1 MVKKIK
7 SRRSGKEDSS
17 KPSTELESADIKP
30 EKDEEKLHAVR
41 AFKSFLDRKTGYEAP
56 PFLKKALEVPED
68 KWKIVDDIDKMRF
81 ANISSVV
88 ELFEL
93 WDCCTRDCSIDT
105 LIIKFSCVKHEL
117 SIQGV
122 PVDYYNSNGGN
133 GWYIERMHN
142 WPFLEGAKCSKSLII
157 QLLTLDIFQR
167 TTGCV

>member
-68 KWKIVDDIDKMRF
+68 KWNVWWHLITGFCQKLPSDGNIIEWIEHRF
-81 ANISSVV
+81 G
-88 ELFEL
+88 
-93 WDCCTRDCSIDT
+93 
-105 LIIKFSCVKHEL
+105 K
-117 SIQGV
+117 
-122 PVDYYNSNGGN
+122 
-133 GWYIERMHN
+133 
-142 WPFLEGAKCSKSLII
+142 
-157 QLLTLDIFQR
+157 
-167 TTGCV
+167 